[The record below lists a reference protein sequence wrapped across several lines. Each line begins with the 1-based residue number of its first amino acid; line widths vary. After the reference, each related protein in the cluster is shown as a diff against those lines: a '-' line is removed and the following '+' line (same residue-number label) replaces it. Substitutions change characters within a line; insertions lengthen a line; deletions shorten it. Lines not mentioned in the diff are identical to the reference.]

1 MKDRRMEGEKTED
14 RGRPGVGTRFIA
26 SVELKASIPCEQ
38 TTAHKLYDIL
48 YFTAFVAESVQ

>member
-1 MKDRRMEGEKTED
+1 VEKTED